1 MNVNEGSVTLSI
13 FETVAKQLL
22 LLTTTPQPA
31 KGQQVW
37 QRLFLQRDHDITS
50 AIPMVLTHPF
60 VRLCFYTY

>member
-13 FETVAKQLL
+13 FETVATHLL
-22 LLTTTPQPA
+22 LLTTTAQPA

-37 QRLFLQRDHDITS
+37 RRLLQRDHDVTS
-50 AIPMVLTHPF
+50 AIPTVLTYPF

>member
-31 KGQQVW
+31 KGHQVW
-37 QRLFLQRDHDITS
+37 RRLLQRDHDVTS
-50 AIPMVLTHPF
+50 AIPAVLTHPL